1 MKVEYINP
9 IVEASKNVINQITG
23 FNPSLG
29 QIYKK
34 TIPYSVDSIVVL
46 IGLTGHI
53 QGSINISLN
62 KRLALKIVSAM
73 MGGMEVKELDEIA
86 KSAISELCNMMLGN
100 AATIFYSNNINIDI
114 TPPIIMTGT
123 NIQVSQ
129 ANSVV
134 ISVPLNFENGD
145 KLELDIS
152 FKER

>member
-34 TIPYSVDSIVVL
+34 TIPYSVDSILVI

-62 KRLALKIVSAM
+62 KDLALRIVSAM

-100 AATIFYSNNINIDI
+100 ASTIFYSNNISIDI

-123 NIQVSQ
+123 DIQVSQ

-134 ISVPLNFENGD
+134 ISIPLNFENGD

-152 FKER
+152 FKEK

>member
-29 QIYKK
+29 RIYKK
-34 TIPYSVDSIVVL
+34 TIPYSVDSVMVL
-46 IGLTGHI
+46 IGLTGQI
-53 QGSINISLN
+53 QGSVNISLN
-62 KRLALKIVSAM
+62 KGLALKIVSAM
-73 MGGMEVKELDEIA
+73 MGGMEVNELDEIA
-86 KSAISELCNMMLGN
+86 KSAISELCNMILGN
-100 AATIFYSNNINIDI
+100 AATIFYSNNISIDI

-123 NIQVSQ
+123 NIEVSQ

-134 ISVPLNFENGD
+134 ISIPLNFENGD

-152 FKER
+152 YKEK